1 MSEYHYLSKQFDDA
15 NLYFGSIEEYMHDN
29 DEFHYNYG
37 ISLAAS
43 GKFKEVSSC
52 EVEYTLEK
60 SYLLVWALT
69 TTSSLSSNSIT

>member
-1 MSEYHYLSKQFDDA
+1 MSEYYYLSKQFDDA

-52 EVEYTLEK
+52 EV
-60 SYLLVWALT
+60 V
-69 TTSSLSSNSIT
+69 

>member
-15 NLYFGSIEEYMHDN
+15 NLYFGYIEEYMDDS

-37 ISLAAS
+37 MSLAAS

-60 SYLLVWALT
+60 SYGHSQLHLP
-69 TTSSLSSNSIT
+69 LSSNST